1 MATAADVRRI
11 ALSLEG
17 TIEVPHADRSAF
29 RVRRIY
35 TTLAPDGRT
44 INMDLTPDEQT
55 FKVMMAPNIYSRIP
69 NGWGLRG
76 ATTID
81 LEKISVT
88 ELESALRMAWEHGR
102 AKEPIHR
109 KKV

>member
-35 TTLAPDGRT
+35 TTLARDERT
-44 INMDLTPDEQT
+44 INMDLTYDEQT
-55 FKVMMAPNIYSRIP
+55 FKIMMAPNIYSRIP

-76 ATTID
+76 APRS
-81 LEKISVT
+81 IS
-88 ELESALRMAWEHGR
+88 RPYR
-102 AKEPIHR
+102 
-109 KKV
+109 

>member
-1 MATAADVRRI
+1 
-11 ALSLEG
+11 
-17 TIEVPHADRSAF
+17 
-29 RVRRIY
+29 
-35 TTLAPDGRT
+35 
-44 INMDLTPDEQT
+44 MDLTPDEQT
-55 FKVMMAPNIYSRIP
+55 FKVMMAPKIYSRIP

-88 ELESALRMAWEHGR
+88 ELEAALRMAWEHRR

-109 KKV
+109 KKG